1 MSKMFTAETMDE
13 LHHAVEAREIRI
25 AIFVVGYW
33 GAFLFGVNEAAELWP
48 EYVGKV
54 PFWAACLAFLSLA
67 WNCYRDYEDWRSL
80 SLLEKRLDKRKQSH
94 KASASSGVMLV
105 GMAEIS

>member
-1 MSKMFTAETMDE
+1 MPKRFTAETIDE
-13 LHHAVEAREIRI
+13 LHLAVEARGIRI

-48 EYVGKV
+48 EYVGRV

-67 WNCYRDYEDWRSL
+67 WNSYRDYGDWRLL
-80 SLLEKRLDKRKQSH
+80 SLLEKQLEEDLDKRK
-94 KASASSGVMLV
+94 
-105 GMAEIS
+105 